1 MGKLDVKV
9 ALITGAASGI
19 GRATALLFAK
29 EGAKVAIADY
39 APEGGRETAKMIKEA
54 GGEATFIE
62 ADVSKAADAERMVK
76 TIVDTYGRIDIIFN
90 NAGIMGPFARTA
102 KTTEE
107 TWDLVVNTNLK
118 GVFLGS
124 RYAIPVMLNQGGGV
138 IINTGSFAGIDALT
152 RLPAYTASKAG
163 VIALSKAM
171 AMEYGG
177 RKIRVNCICPGG
189 IYTQMTALPDG
200 GEPPVLPGQPL
211 RRQGQP
217 EDVAH
222 AALYLA
228 SDDSS
233 YVTGA
238 ILMVDGGYTSG
249 RVMFMEDLLKEAGYS
264 PSP

>member
-1 MGKLDVKV
+1 
-9 ALITGAASGI
+9 
-19 GRATALLFAK
+19 
-29 EGAKVAIADY
+29 
-39 APEGGRETAKMIKEA
+39 MIKEA
-54 GGEATFIE
+54 GGEATFIA

-76 TIVDTYGRIDIIFN
+76 TIVDTYGRIDILFN
-90 NAGIMGPFARTA
+90 NAGIMGPFACTA
-102 KTTEE
+102 KITEE
-107 TWDLVVNTNLK
+107 TWDLIMNINLK
-118 GVFLGS
+118 GVFLVS
-124 RYAIPVMLNQGGGV
+124 KYAIPVMLNQSGGV
-138 IINTGSFAGIDALT
+138 IINTGSFVGIDALT

-189 IYTQMTALPDG
+189 IHTPMTAPEG
-200 GEPPVLPGQPL
+200 TVEPPIMPGQPL
-211 RRQGQP
+211 RRVGQP

-238 ILMVDGGYTSG
+238 ILVVDGGYTSG

>member
-1 MGKLDVKV
+1 MGKLDGKV

-19 GRATALLFAK
+19 GRASALLFAK
-29 EGAKVAIADY
+29 EGAKVAVIDY
-39 APEGGRETAKMIKEA
+39 APEGGRETAEMIKEA

-76 TIVDTYGRIDIIFN
+76 ATVDTYGRIDILFN
-90 NAGIMGPFARTA
+90 NAGIMGTFGSTE

-107 TWDLVVNTNLK
+107 KWDLIMNINLK
-118 GVFLGS
+118 GIFLGS
-124 RYAIPVMLNQGGGV
+124 KYAIPVMLNQGGGV
-138 IINTGSFAGIDALT
+138 IINTGSFVGIDALT
-152 RLPAYTASKAG
+152 RLAAYTASKAG
-163 VIALSKAM
+163 VIGLSKAM

-189 IYTQMTALPDG
+189 IHTPMTAPAG
-200 GEPPVLPGQPL
+200 SGEPPILPGQPI

-238 ILMVDGGYTSG
+238 ILTVDGGYTSG